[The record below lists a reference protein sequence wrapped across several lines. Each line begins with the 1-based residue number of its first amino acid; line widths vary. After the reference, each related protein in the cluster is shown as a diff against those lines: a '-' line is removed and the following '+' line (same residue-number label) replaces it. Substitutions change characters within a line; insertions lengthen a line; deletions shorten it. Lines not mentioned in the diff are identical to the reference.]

1 MLDNLC
7 THQKIITILLLLPLV
22 LLAALAAG
30 RNRSTSRR
38 ACGQDG

>member
-1 MLDNLC
+1 MLDNLRA
-7 THQKIITILLLLPLV
+7 ILPPPPVPLPL
-22 LLAALAAG
+22 ALAAG

>member
-7 THQKIITILLLLPLV
+7 THQKINAILLLPLV

>member
-1 MLDNLC
+1 MLDNLR
-7 THQKIITILLLLPLV
+7 THQKIIAILLLPQV